1 MSDEFLSR
9 EVDIIFGFEYWDD
22 IMHGQRNNVET
33 CLIDKV
39 GQLHA
44 RSMKLA
50 KLDLDI
56 TRQFLSSLS
65 LDNVRDKS
73 HLFLAVNMNSVMS
86 S

>member
-1 MSDEFLSR
+1 MSDEFLSQ
-9 EVDIIFGFEYWDD
+9 EVDIIFGFNYWDD
-22 IMHGQRNNVET
+22 VMHGQMNNVDA
-33 CLIDKV
+33 CLMDKV

-50 KLDLDI
+50 KLDLDLTI
-56 TRQFLSSLS
+56 QFSSSLS

-73 HLFLAVNMNSVMS
+73 YFFLVVNMNSVMS